1 MGWSTS
7 SDPLAPKK
15 KSNSRG
21 GPKVLFTAGF
31 LPILNNFMSSG
42 RREGGDLKLIPSRCT
57 FLRSAQ
63 SPLDQVWAT
72 HTQVCFGGP
81 FQLRFKERYCSTMGQ
96 QFYTESRLRS
106 VGRDRAQRRV
116 SYYLIYDINE
126 VHLPRVFIWFT
137 QKSLSNGLVGASS
150 PSFSIIDIRIGTPYL
165 CPNQCSSGS
174 SISLFIRTA
183 IKSRKKNARGDLYRN
198 SICSSP
204 FQKSLVE
211 PKRDGLVTHPL
222 FRLGRP
228 SLIH

>member
-1 MGWSTS
+1 MKCIS
-7 SDPLAPKK
+7 P
-15 KSNSRG
+15 
-21 GPKVLFTAGF
+21 VF
-31 LPILNNFMSSG
+31 L
-42 RREGGDLKLIPSRCT
+42 
-57 FLRSAQ
+57 
-63 SPLDQVWAT
+63 V
-72 HTQVCFGGP
+72 
-81 FQLRFKERYCSTMGQ
+81 
-96 QFYTESRLRS
+96 
-106 VGRDRAQRRV
+106 
-116 SYYLIYDINE
+116 
-126 VHLPRVFIWFT
+126 WFT

-165 CPNQCSSGS
+165 WPNQCSSGS

-228 SLIH
+228 SLIHWAIQAYWKGGFFRAGRRKFRDRELSSFGGTPPAYTHLRKRLKIANLSHSPIIPLLTLRRLRLSQGSKEPYFGVPSPS

>member
-7 SDPLAPKK
+7 SDPLAPKI

-81 FQLRFKERYCSTMGQ
+81 FQLRFKERYCSTMG
-96 QFYTESRLRS
+96 FYTESRLRS

-116 SYYLIYDINE
+116 YYYFEYEINE
-126 VHLPRVFIWFT
+126 VHLPRV
-137 QKSLSNGLVGASS
+137 GLPRNLYQMAWLA

-165 CPNQCSSGS
+165 WPNQCSSGS

-204 FQKSLVE
+204 FKKSLVE